1 MTRIAITGGRGRLA
15 ALAASHFQREGMQ
28 VSLFSRQAGGRFLA
42 LDDLPGTLASHDLL
56 LHCAWST
63 VPLTAE
69 QNPSWTAEQDL
80 PLLKTLLEAAASHPV
95 HVVFVSTA
103 AVYGNTEGEPACEE
117 SSAKPLGNYAKGKL
131 EAESI
136 IRSSGVPSTV
146 LRVTNLL
153 GERPDQA
160 RPQGILPRLVQS
172 ARTQSP
178 LPIWGDGSAMKDYLH
193 VSDFMAT
200 LDRVVDVRPQGRFNV
215 GSGESVT
222 ILQLALLVEAAVG
235 ASVPMHF
242 GEQMPWDV
250 SHSRINSD
258 RILKT
263 LGCKARLRIE
273 EAVQECVAHLP

>member
-15 ALAASHFQREGMQ
+15 ALAASHFQREGME
-28 VSLFSRQAGGRFLA
+28 VALFSREAGGRFLS
-42 LDDLPGTLASHDLL
+42 LSDLPGALASHNIL

-80 PLLKTLLEAAASHPV
+80 PLLTALLMAAAPHPV
-95 HVVFVSTA
+95 HVIFVSTA
-103 AVYGNTEGEPACEE
+103 AVYGNTGKERACEE
-117 SSAKPLGNYAKGKL
+117 SLPQPLGNYAKEKL
-131 EAESI
+131 EAEAI
-136 IRSSGVPSTV
+136 IRSSGVSTTV

-153 GERPDQA
+153 GERPDPA

-178 LPIWGDGSAMKDYLH
+178 LTIWGDGSAMKDYLH
-193 VSDFMAT
+193 VNDFMAA
-200 LDRVVDVRPQGRFNV
+200 LDRVVEVRPQATFNV

-222 ILQLALLVEAAVG
+222 VLQLARLVEAATG
-235 ASVPMHF
+235 LSVPMSF
-242 GEQMPWDV
+242 GNQMPWDV
-250 SHSRINSD
+250 SHSRINSN
-258 RILKT
+258 RILDS
-263 LGCKARLRIE
+263 LGWKARLRVE

>member
-15 ALAASHFQREGMQ
+15 ALAASHFQRQGME

-42 LDDLPGTLASHDLL
+42 LDDLPGTLAVHDIL

-80 PLLKTLLEAAASHPV
+80 PLLKTLLEAASSCTA
-95 HVVFVSTA
+95 HVIFISTA
-103 AVYGNTEGEPACEE
+103 ALYGNTEGEPACEE

-193 VSDFMAT
+193 VSDFMVT
-200 LDRVVDVRPQGRFNV
+200 LDRVVDVQPQGTFNV

-222 ILQLALLVEAAVG
+222 ILQLARLVEAAVG

-258 RILKT
+258 RILHH
-263 LGCKARLRIE
+263 LGWKARLRIE